1 MFLLLLLLLF
11 PPSLPS
17 PPPPPTSPCRDFVIV
32 LEPYVQL
39 EKDFLECFL
48 YSPRAASYN
57 KLFSSKDD
65 NWYKSIHS
73 DGNLLAILQEVSH
86 LEFPPPPFTIDRI
99 KPIPK
104 KISQNFFP
112 KFMIYFYLS
121 KGITFLDTVL
131 DVSRKR
137 QWLGKDMDEEIK
149 EWLTMFLTPIDIT
162 NERAESYL
170 KDFLTTKMGGVTKLY
185 SEHIKRNAS
194 SNLIIVHC
202 LI

>member
-1 MFLLLLLLLF
+1 
-11 PPSLPS
+11 
-17 PPPPPTSPCRDFVIV
+17 
-32 LEPYVQL
+32 
-39 EKDFLECFL
+39 
-48 YSPRAASYN
+48 
-57 KLFSSKDD
+57 
-65 NWYKSIHS
+65 
-73 DGNLLAILQEVSH
+73 
-86 LEFPPPPFTIDRI
+86 
-99 KPIPK
+99 
-104 KISQNFFP
+104 
-112 KFMIYFYLS
+112 MIYFYLS